1 MSGLAVIAGQEW
13 RTMSRNR
20 WLVGSVL
27 LMLGFAVFL
36 AMVGSAPGGRTG
48 ASALEVL
55 VVSLS
60 TLGVYFV
67 PLLGLL
73 MGHDAVIAEAERG
86 TLALTLSY
94 PVTRDS
100 FLTGKA
106 VSHAAVILVAVAT
119 GFGAAAAI
127 ALIRQGAQVDSH
139 GAWAF
144 LGLVVSTFL
153 LGLVF
158 LLIGYAISAR
168 VRERATAV
176 GLAVAIWLF
185 FVILYD
191 LGVIGILVASAGGLP
206 NGLVRGLLLANP
218 TDVYRLFNLQAV
230 GGEKLAV
237 GVTGAGLHLG
247 LGPVALASAGLVWLL
262 TVAVW
267 ARWSFLKRE
276 L

>member
-13 RTMSRNR
+13 RTMGRNR
-20 WLVGSVL
+20 WLLGSVL
-27 LMLGFAVFL
+27 LMLGFAIFL
-36 AMVGSAPGGRTG
+36 AMVGAAPAGRTG

-94 PVTRDS
+94 PVTRDA
-100 FLTGKA
+100 FLAGKA
-106 VSHAAVILVAVAT
+106 ASHAAVLCVAVVT

-127 ALIRQGAQVDSH
+127 ALLRAGARLDAQ
-139 GAWAF
+139 AAAAF
-144 LGLVVSTFL
+144 LGLIVSTFL

-158 LLIGYAISAR
+158 LLIGYAVSAR

-191 LGVIGILVASAGGLP
+191 LGVIGILVASAGKLP

-218 TDVYRLFNLQAV
+218 TDVYRLFNLEAV

-237 GVTGAGLHLG
+237 GVTGAGVHLG
-247 LGPVALASAGLVWLL
+247 LGPAALAVAGLLWILL
-262 TVAVW
+262 AAAW
-267 ARWSFLKRE
+267 ARRSFLRRE

>member
-1 MSGLAVIAGQEW
+1 MNAVAVIAGQEW
-13 RTMSRNR
+13 RTVSRNR
-20 WLVGSVL
+20 WLLGSVL
-27 LMLGFAVFL
+27 LMLGLAVFL
-36 AMVGSAPGGRTG
+36 AIVGSAPAGRTG

-100 FLTGKA
+100 FLLGKA
-106 VSHAAVILVAVAT
+106 VSHAAVLLVAVVT
-119 GFGAAAAI
+119 GFAAAAAI
-127 ALIRQGAQVDSH
+127 ALAGEGARPDSH
-139 GAWAF
+139 GGWAF

-153 LGLVF
+153 LGLIF
-158 LLIGYAISAR
+158 LLIGYAVSAR

-230 GGEKLAV
+230 GGEKLAA
-237 GVTGAGLHLG
+237 GVAGAGAHLG
-247 LGPVALASAGLVWLL
+247 LGPTVLASAGLVWILV
-262 TVAVW
+262 VAVW